1 MGWWPFTKRSKRT
14 SGSTRTLVVRA
25 KFDSAQTNADNRRH
39 WANADGLSADA
50 AASPAVRRTLR
61 NRARYEVANN
71 SYARGIVLTLAN
83 DVIGTGPRLQMLLAN
98 GDNDG
103 ANQTI
108 EREFI
113 AWAKAVDLP
122 GKLRTMRQAR
132 AQDGE
137 AFAVLF
143 SNDKLPSPVKLDLK
157 LIEAD
162 QVATPSPKLGVTGA
176 ALAVDGIEFDP
187 FGNPSAYHIL
197 KSHPGSGAV
206 TALNFERVR
215 ADSVIHWFRADRP
228 GQRRGL
234 PDILPAL
241 PLFAQLRRYTLAVIG
256 AAESAANIAVLMK
269 TNAPAG
275 GEAAEV
281 EPMTEMEFSP
291 NMAIFTPEGWEP
303 SQVKAEQPA
312 TTYDMF
318 KREILNEIARCLN
331 MPYNI
336 AACNSSGYNYA
347 SGRLDHQTYYKSIR
361 VEQSHVETVILDR
374 VLDAWLAEA
383 GKVFDIDIGMGQI
396 TDPGAPGHQ
405 WFWDG
410 HEHVDPAKEANAQAT
425 RLASN
430 TTTLAI
436 EYAKQGKDWKSGD
449 TICFNCRL
457 WSGEWRMLDV
467 TFPVVHPCAHSLCP
481 WVCEPAYRQAG
492 LPTAGKP
499 RWFVQ
504 VVPVVVVVAIVNGPR
519 GRCKGEMTNDK

>member
-1 MGWWPFTKRSKRT
+1 MGWWPFTRRSKQTGVIART
-14 SGSTRTLVVRA
+14 VVVRA
-25 KFDSAQTNADNRRH
+25 KFDSAQTTPDNRRH

-50 AASPAVRRTLR
+50 AANPEVRRTLR

-83 DVIGTGPRLQMLLAN
+83 DVIGTGPRLQMLTDSAE
-98 GDNDG
+98 

-108 EREFI
+108 EREFA
-113 AWAKAVDLP
+113 AWAKAIDLP

-137 AFAVLF
+137 AFAVFF
-143 SNDKLPSPVKLDLK
+143 SNDNLDSPVKLDLK

-162 QVATPSPKLGVTGA
+162 QVATPSAKLGIPGA
-176 ALAVDGIEFDP
+176 APATDGIEFDP
-187 FGNPSAYHIL
+187 FGNPVAYHIL
-197 KSHPGSGAV
+197 KAHPGGAAAA
-206 TALNFERVR
+206 ALDYDRLP
-215 ADSVIHWFRADRP
+215 AASAIHWFRADRP

-241 PLFAQLRRYTLAVIG
+241 PLFAQLRRYTLAVIA

-291 NMAIFTPEGWEP
+291 NMAVFTPEGWEP

-312 TTYDMF
+312 TTYSEF
-318 KREILNEIARCLN
+318 KREILNEVARCLS
-331 MPYNI
+331 MPRNV
-336 AACNSSGYNYA
+336 ALCDSSGYNYA

-361 VEQSHVETVILDR
+361 VEQSHLEDVVLDR
-374 VLDAWLAEA
+374 VLAAWLAEA
-383 GKVFDIDIGMGQI
+383 VKVFGIALPAADEASGID
-396 TDPGAPGHQ
+396 DAHQ

-410 HEHVDPAKEANAQAT
+410 HEHVDPAKEASAQAQ

-430 TTTLAI
+430 TTTLAS
-436 EYAKQGKDWKSGD
+436 EYARQGKDWETELRQRAKEVALMKELGLTVAQAAPQAPS
-449 TICFNCRL
+449 
-457 WSGEWRMLDV
+457 
-467 TFPVVHPCAHSLCP
+467 
-481 WVCEPAYRQAG
+481 PAQD
-492 LPTAGKP
+492 KP
-499 RWFVQ
+499 DREDEEDDR
-504 VVPVVVVVAIVNGPR
+504 AAA
-519 GRCKGEMTNDK
+519 